1 MQEINQRGAV
11 TGKILHNPINAGM
24 LAKISRTL
32 AEIPRK
38 TAKNSRK

>member
-1 MQEINQRGAV
+1 LL